1 MNNKHSDGATLQSTI
16 EVTEERLKT
25 ICSIHEET
33 ESNLDEEKLN
43 NFLESSATVEIEVN
57 RKINTLKTRVK
68 MKIESLN
75 ASPLPTQRL
84 RNDNRTKRYIK
95 LPRLEIKKFSGDYN
109 QWKSFMDSFE
119 WMLSLFKGKP

>member
-1 MNNKHSDGATLQSTI
+1 MNNKQSDGATLQPTI
-16 EVTEERLKT
+16 EVIEERLKK

-68 MKIESLN
+68 MKIESVN

-84 RNDNRTKRYIK
+84 GNDNRTKVTLNYRDLK
-95 LPRLEIKKFSGDYN
+95 
-109 QWKSFMDSFE
+109 
-119 WMLSLFKGKP
+119 